1 MRWEVLNP
9 RSRSKKTKKERWKLF
24 KILKAGSVLCTEN
37 NMTGA
42 KELVSTSTVASS
54 HASVQE
60 TVVFLLKYDNIYLS
74 MLSNSTVQK
83 PAI

>member
-1 MRWEVLNP
+1 
-9 RSRSKKTKKERWKLF
+9 
-24 KILKAGSVLCTEN
+24 
-37 NMTGA
+37 MTGA

-54 HASVQE
+54 QASVQE